1 MEVPDR
7 FVELLL
13 EKPEE
18 PPKEAKKPD
27 ADPNAGEGAKAK
39 REEGKVGKKDAKM
52 VRFLERR
59 GFRLVSLEY
68 GFCDPETAEML
79 QVDGIFAR

>member
-1 MEVPDR
+1 MLRGAAEALTKVRGIQMEMSIQPLY
-7 FVELLL
+7 EG
-13 EKPEE
+13 EKKLPE
-18 PPKEAKKPD
+18 
-27 ADPNAGEGAKAK
+27 
-39 REEGKVGKKDAKM
+39 M